1 MRYIQTSLFTILS
14 LSICFSSSFA
24 DKPTSPNKKP
34 AKLKVV
40 LPKISNG
47 AVIPA
52 DYAFCVEDGSGKAK
66 LGANQSPEIKWSGAP
81 KGTKSFVILLKDPK
95 VPSKAD
101 NVNKVGKSVS
111 KTLPRVDFYHWVL
124 ADIPANLNTLPLG
137 AESKA
142 VVAKGKKAGK
152 TAHGVRGINNYTDWF
167 ASDPNMSGQYGGYD
181 GPCPPW
187 NDELIHE
194 YHFEV
199 FALDVAS
206 LKLKENFKAPELH
219 KAMKGHILAQ
229 GKSIGLYKLNAAV
242 KY

>member
-1 MRYIQTSLFTILS
+1 MRYIRTSLLIILS
-14 LSICFSSSFA
+14 LSICFSVSFA
-24 DKPTSPNKKP
+24 DKTASKKTNT
-34 AKLKVV
+34 ATLEVV
-40 LPKISNG
+40 LPKIPNG
-47 AVIPA
+47 TVIPA

-66 LGANQSPEIKWSGAP
+66 LGANQSPEIKWSKAP
-81 KGTKSFVILLKDPK
+81 KETKSFAIIVTDSK

-101 NVNKVGKSVS
+101 HVNKEGKVVS
-111 KTLPRVDFYHWVL
+111 KTLPRVNFYHWVL
-124 ADIPANLNTLPLG
+124 ANIPASLSSLSLG
-137 AESKA
+137 AESKG

-152 TAHGVRGINNYTDWF
+152 TDHGVRGINNYSDWF
-167 ASDPNMSGQYGGYD
+167 ASDPKMSGQYGGYD

-206 LKLKENFKAPELH
+206 LKLKDNFKAPDLH
-219 KAMKGHILAQ
+219 KAMKGHILAV
-229 GKSIGLYKLNAAV
+229 GKSIGIYKLNASV